1 MLFTAFLL
9 NHKLS
14 INYKQPP
21 SLDFTSYTPF
31 LRGGRV
37 YYVHTPV
44 KTPECKIHATA
55 GHWPISD
62 HFSKMANQISF
73 TLYTWSIKFLKNR
86 KNGQPFQ
93 ISYFALWSN
102 SNPYLVATHPSHA
115 HTWWLAKLH
124 LLHCFSKGRDTC
136 CWWQGRTCF
145 PMLLRWWPR
154 KCLSRCSGN
163 WILLYRVS
171 RIILHGLSRIRVV
184 LGLVWGILS
193 GVTCHIPMRL
203 PWETS
208 SWLV

>member
-1 MLFTAFLL
+1 MSEHHRMLFTAFLL

-55 GHWPISD
+55 GHWPISG

-115 HTWWLAKLH
+115 TAVLTQLQSV
-124 LLHCFSKGRDTC
+124 LT
-136 CWWQGRTCF
+136 
-145 PMLLRWWPR
+145 
-154 KCLSRCSGN
+154 LSHQ
-163 WILLYRVS
+163 LYPYGT
-171 RIILHGLSRIRVV
+171 I
-184 LGLVWGILS
+184 
-193 GVTCHIPMRL
+193 
-203 PWETS
+203 
-208 SWLV
+208 